1 MNKWLA
7 QLKKQTA
14 IIPNALL
21 PKNDPWISLH
31 QAVQAAT
38 SEEQLERLHDQ
49 LTAAW
54 NKGEVDQEAAEDLTR
69 IMWERSRHLY
79 RTEHHADE
87 QPANNAPVSKV
98 DIPIATAF
106 QGDNRVYLSD
116 MLSISNDTEEGRT

>member
-7 QLKKQTA
+7 QLKKRTA
-14 IIPNALL
+14 RVANELL
-21 PKNDPWISLH
+21 PESDHLLVLR
-31 QAVQAAT
+31 QAVQTAA

-54 NKGEVDQEAAEDLTR
+54 NKGEVDQDAAENLTR
-69 IMWERSRHLY
+69 LMWERSLQLY

-116 MLSISNDTEEGRT
+116 MLSIPNDTEEGRT